1 MAGRIVRFDGFA
13 RARYLRLAGNV
24 ALGLWALS
32 WVVFGVLVGI
42 HGKSELVS
50 ALAAVICIL
59 FGISFLLQAA
69 ARRLAMRELAE
80 LMARDDL
87 SATRSRG
94 LPRVR

>member
-1 MAGRIVRFDGFA
+1 MVGRIARFDGLA

-24 ALGLWALS
+24 TLGLWALS
-32 WVVFGVLVGI
+32 WIVFGVLVGT
-42 HGKSELVS
+42 HAASDLDS

-59 FGISFLLQAA
+59 FAISFLLQAA
-69 ARRLAMRELAE
+69 ARRLALRQLAE

-87 SATRSRG
+87 SASRSRG